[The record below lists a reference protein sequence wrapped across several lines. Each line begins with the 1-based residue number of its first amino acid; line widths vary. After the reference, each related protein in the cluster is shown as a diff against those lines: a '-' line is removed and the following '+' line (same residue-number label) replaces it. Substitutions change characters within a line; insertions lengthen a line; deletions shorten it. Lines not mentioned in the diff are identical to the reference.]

1 MYMYFVSSLHASQ
14 IAVTDVFLYLLQTQ
28 GVIAAEQDGQLTI
41 NQDWYL
47 ETW

>member
-1 MYMYFVSSLHASQ
+1 MYMYFVSSLRVGQ

-28 GVIAAEQDGQLTI
+28 VVIVAEQDGQLTI
-41 NQDWYL
+41 NQDWVL